1 MLLVAILD
9 VDEVYRF
16 DFQIPLTLFELV
28 KEIVRVHRVDSTSDI
43 FLRQLSLINQLLN
56 QNCRGDTVI

>member
-28 KEIVRVHRVDSTSDI
+28 KEIVRVHRVDSASDI
-43 FLRQLSLINQLLN
+43 FFRQLSLINQLLN
-56 QNCRGDTVI
+56 QNCRGDTII

>member
-28 KEIVRVHRVDSTSDI
+28 KEIVRVHRVDSASDI